1 LKKEEGRGKGGEEA
15 EGERFKDDIKAPTS
29 A

>member
-1 LKKEEGRGKGGEEA
+1 MGGGEGRLGGEEA
-15 EGERFKDDIKAPTS
+15 EGERFKDDIKARTS